1 MNLPLFRND
10 LFFNGYGEGWA
21 LYAERLAWELGLYE
35 DDPFGNLGRL
45 QLELL
50 RAVRLVVDTGIHAKQ
65 WTRAES
71 KAYMNEALGDPSG
84 RWSHEVERY
93 IVLPAQATGYK
104 IGMLKILELRQR
116 AMDELGDEFDIKEFH
131 DLVLGSGSMP
141 LDILERIV
149 EDYIDAKLDQ
159 TSTQASYVPLCPYW
173 PKTPIRQAARGSDP
187 LSPGCHC

>member
-1 MNLPLFRND
+1 
-10 LFFNGYGEGWA
+10 
-21 LYAERLAWELGLYE
+21 
-35 DDPFGNLGRL
+35 L

-93 IVLPAQATGYK
+93 IVWPAQASGYK

-116 AMDELGDEFDIKEFH
+116 AMDELGEKFDIKEFH
-131 DLVLGSGSMP
+131 NFLPHGPAPASHPVGRSFSSRYP
-141 LDILERIV
+141 LWVVTKGTR
-149 EDYIDAKLDQ
+149 
-159 TSTQASYVPLCPYW
+159 
-173 PKTPIRQAARGSDP
+173 
-187 LSPGCHC
+187 LSACRLRAVMI